1 LPNRA
6 RETRFSI
13 VIRWNP
19 GPANSILEGM
29 IEVLAI
35 LGLLGWLLLAL
46 LEWLRSLSVFPAI
59 VIALVLC
66 PVIVARDYFSLI
78 QNWQLSGMVAH
89 RDPIPPERFY
99 WSVQHLYLRRRILF
113 FGICSALAW
122 LNAATLPASLNA
134 TVPSL
139 VGWLNAA
146 AGIITLGRAAS
157 STILFFNASQW
168 FDAMRPKVVG
178 ILRHAMYRLSDNYEY
193 LAQKRKNPE
202 KEEVY

>member
-1 LPNRA
+1 M
-6 RETRFSI
+6 
-13 VIRWNP
+13 V
-19 GPANSILEGM
+19 
-29 IEVLAI
+29 EVLAI
-35 LGLLGWLLLAL
+35 LGLLGWLLLTL

-59 VIALVLC
+59 VIASVFC
-66 PVIVARDYFSLI
+66 PIIVARDYFSLI
-78 QNWQLSGMVAH
+78 QNWQLSGILAH

-99 WSVQHLYLRRRILF
+99 WSVQQLRLRRRIFF
-113 FGICSALAW
+113 FGLCSVVAW
-122 LNAATLPASLNA
+122 LNAAILPASLNT

-146 AGIITLGRAAS
+146 AGILTLGRATS

-168 FDAMRPKVVG
+168 FDAMRPKLVG

-193 LAQKRKNPE
+193 LGQKRKNPE